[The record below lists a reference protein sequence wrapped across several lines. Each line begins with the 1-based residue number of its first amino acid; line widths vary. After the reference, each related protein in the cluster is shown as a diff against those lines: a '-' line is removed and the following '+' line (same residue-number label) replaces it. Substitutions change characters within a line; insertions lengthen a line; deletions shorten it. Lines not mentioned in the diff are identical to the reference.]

1 LDLVVAGTE
10 SSVMMVESQADVLSE
25 KEMLD
30 AVSFGHDGFQVVI
43 ELIQDFAKEAG
54 KTRWNVEKADTSD
67 LQKKV
72 TKLAEKALR
81 DAYKETVKQ
90 DRSNKIAAVKSDLL
104 QKLAEELGE
113 AFDAQ
118 KAAYEFKTLEKNI
131 VRGDIIKTGKRID
144 GRDLSTVRQIETEI
158 GVLPKTHGSALFTR
172 GETQALVV
180 NTLGTTQD
188 QQRIDSLE
196 GDTTEAFMLHYN
208 FPPYSVGEATQMRP
222 PGRREIGHGKLAWR
236 AIKALLPS
244 AEVFPYTI
252 RLVSEVTESNGS
264 SSMATVC
271 GASLALMDA
280 GVPMK
285 AAVAGIA
292 MGLILEGKEFAV
304 LSDILGDEDHLGDMD
319 FKVAGTREGVTAL
332 QMDIKVKGI
341 TTEIMR
347 IALNQAQEGRLHILE
362 EMAKTIDSAR
372 GELSSNAPQITTI
385 KIPVDKIGALI
396 GPGGKNIKEI
406 CEVSGAKVDIED
418 DGTVRIAAN
427 NQPARDTA
435 LSMVQAIVAEPEV
448 GQIYTGPVTR
458 LLDFGALINFLG
470 KHEGLCHISEITG
483 QRIEN
488 IRDALNEGD
497 VVKVKV
503 VDIDRGR
510 IRLSMRMVD
519 QETGADISEG
529 MEVAAPRP
537 QAERGERRDRNNG
550 GERGERRSNSGGKR
564 RSSGPRD
571 GNRQDEENGNNDD
584 APKKKTFF

>member
-1 LDLVVAGTE
+1 
-10 SSVMMVESQADVLSE
+10 
-25 KEMLD
+25 
-30 AVSFGHDGFQVVI
+30 
-43 ELIQDFAKEAG
+43 
-54 KTRWNVEKADTSD
+54 
-67 LQKKV
+67 
-72 TKLAEKALR
+72 
-81 DAYKETVKQ
+81 
-90 DRSNKIAAVKSDLL
+90 
-104 QKLAEELGE
+104 
-113 AFDAQ
+113 
-118 KAAYEFKTLEKNI
+118 
-131 VRGDIIKTGKRID
+131 
-144 GRDLSTVRQIETEI
+144 
-158 GVLPKTHGSALFTR
+158 
-172 GETQALVV
+172 
-180 NTLGTTQD
+180 
-188 QQRIDSLE
+188 
-196 GDTTEAFMLHYN
+196 
-208 FPPYSVGEATQMRP
+208 VGEATQMRP